1 MDEKALKIGRM
12 MINCAVEHG
21 YFDGVNLDLIE
32 ELAEVEKGMFIELFR
47 RLDKYQKETGRNELT
62 SDEISSMFSFVF
74 ARSVE
79 AVVNFYNGNAQ
90 EIDYMGIFDGK
101 IPFYS
106 DDRLTG
112 FVKKSLFPR
121 DMAEGFLNFMDGE
134 KDSNSEPVLALF
146 EALKWTW
153 RFSQHLAL
161 QQIEEHC
168 SN

>member
-12 MINCAVEHG
+12 MIDCAVEHG
-21 YFDGVNLDLIE
+21 YFDGVNLDMVE
-32 ELAEVEKGMFIELFR
+32 ELAEVEKNMFIELFR
-47 RLDKYQKETGRNELT
+47 RLDKYQRDVGRNELST
-62 SDEISSMFSFVF
+62 DEISSMFSFVF

-90 EIDYMGIFDGK
+90 EIDYMGLFDGK

-121 DMAEGFLNFMDGE
+121 DMAEGFLNFMSEDE
-134 KDSNSEPVLALF
+134 NAVFEPVLALF

-161 QQIEEHC
+161 QQIEEQC
-168 SN
+168 I

>member
-1 MDEKALKIGRM
+1 MNDNALKIGKI
-12 MINCAVEHG
+12 MISCAVEHG
-21 YFDGVNLDLIE
+21 YFDGVNLDMIE
-32 ELAEVEKGMFIELFR
+32 ELAEIEKNMFIELFR
-47 RLDKYQKETGRNELT
+47 RLDKYQHETGRNELT
-62 SDEISSMFSFVF
+62 TDEISSMFSFVF

-79 AVVNFYNGNAQ
+79 AVVNYCNGNAQ

-106 DDRLTG
+106 DDRLIG

-121 DMAEGFLNFMDGE
+121 DMAEGFLNFMNEE
-134 KDSNSEPVLALF
+134 KDCNLEPVLSLF

-161 QQIEEHC
+161 QQIEH
-168 SN
+168 NL